1 MNRAK
6 CAPRLTSLLAVL
18 LGLFVFQTTT
28 YANTS
33 NEMTDPSPTSANV
46 SDQPTATVDGPSVSA
61 TSDVETDQPVNDP
74 AATSASTT
82 ETDYS
87 ADDASTD
94 SGDSTTQPSDSE
106 SKDNQP
112 AVDDVQASKQAENNP
127 QPTVENGTAS
137 PNSTASQQPE
147 TTTSDNNA
155 SQKTATPSA
164 NDRITIDDAN
174 NPDNPAWKQ
183 SSNNPL
189 INFITG
195 ITSTIAAGVVYP
207 FAASRQGAAL
217 LSKIR
222 TLMSPDRYN
231 VDQMWSDLDSKYDPA
246 FTKSYYTDAK
256 NWYDN
261 EVTRQMLSVPFADGT
276 GNASATYIA
285 HPNSTKTI
293 IYGQGWTTEPEWM
306 GYISK
311 VFYDMGYNVLMPYT
325 RGQSTSDGEFLT
337 FGAKDKADWLNWIN
351 KINDLNGPTSKVVLY
366 GQSLG
371 ADSALQTAAQSNLP
385 SSVKA
390 VIADCGFST
399 IPSLLFSLYTGASN
413 SLNNLTSKIGWNL
426 NGTIPLV
433 PFDQFLNGFN
443 NINKL
448 LQGFSLDAVSGVTA
462 VENSKLP
469 TMFIATAD
477 DTFIPDTQTETLYN
491 LSASTLKQL
500 WILDGNV
507 GGHASANNAVKDYTA
522 RIQAFLNQVDAQ
534 NSDTKL
540 NITDDQHV
548 AA

>member
-246 FTKSYYTDAK
+246 FTKTYYTDAK

-261 EVTRQMLSVPFADGT
+261 EVSMITRLRAKCSRYHSLTGPETLRQPILLIRIPPKPLSTVKVGPPSRNGWVISQKSFMT
-276 GNASATYIA
+276 WATTSSCRTPA
-285 HPNSTKTI
+285 V
-293 IYGQGWTTEPEWM
+293 
-306 GYISK
+306 K
-311 VFYDMGYNVLMPYT
+311 V
-325 RGQSTSDGEFLT
+325 R
-337 FGAKDKADWLNWIN
+337 
-351 KINDLNGPTSKVVLY
+351 
-366 GQSLG
+366 
-371 ADSALQTAAQSNLP
+371 
-385 SSVKA
+385 
-390 VIADCGFST
+390 
-399 IPSLLFSLYTGASN
+399 
-413 SLNNLTSKIGWNL
+413 
-426 NGTIPLV
+426 
-433 PFDQFLNGFN
+433 
-443 NINKL
+443 
-448 LQGFSLDAVSGVTA
+448 VTA
-462 VENSKLP
+462 NS
-469 TMFIATAD
+469 
-477 DTFIPDTQTETLYN
+477 
-491 LSASTLKQL
+491 
-500 WILDGNV
+500 
-507 GGHASANNAVKDYTA
+507 
-522 RIQAFLNQVDAQ
+522 
-534 NSDTKL
+534 
-540 NITDDQHV
+540 
-548 AA
+548 